1 MRKIITSILI
11 VLLAATM
18 CSAQIETSPRI
29 MSSRTEIARQI
40 HDSLATHEFLGD
52 AGSIAYQDSDAVN
65 IVGGNVD
72 PDTLILPMD
81 GAPRKNGQL
90 TYSGSYLKLYN
101 SGIHTFPNTSFL
113 TLNYLTIA
121 ALTDT
126 LNRYRTSYKLD
137 TTAIDT
143 SQWHEIIRD
152 WSDGGTYS
160 LVDNAVTV
168 AKLDTAAAG
177 WIDVRKFGAVGDS
190 TTDNAAAIR
199 AALKYVHNA
208 GGGVLMFPGGPE
220 TIYGFKDSISVFSNT
235 TLTSDGAWVKN
246 IGVGGL
252 GMFRM
257 NDADNIIFNRFNING
272 NELQENVIIGGCDNL
287 TITDCNIKNA
297 GDWSVRSISDTN
309 VVIRNNKFWNCN
321 TPLGIWSVS
330 NLRVENNIIDNRL
343 YDQDT
348 FGGVES
354 GITLVTGSD
363 IWITGNTWYRDVD
376 SSYTTAT
383 ESIYI
388 NDASGDVNN
397 ITIANNKIYC
407 ASGNQFGISL
417 SASAHGIK
425 NAWITGNYIE
435 GSRTIGAIEPGGVDH
450 LVIAD
455 NIIKDT
461 FAGPDIALNGSC
473 NNVKI
478 TGNVF
483 LNSPYCSI
491 YGQPLH
497 TDVVIDGNIIHGSL
511 TNCGISLESV
521 KNLLVSNNI
530 IDSTLTGIGVQGN
543 DITIIGNKLNYV
555 TGGNGAMGVN
565 NSHRVII
572 SDNNFNECGGSGFA
586 TIFTSGIYDIKLSGN
601 KLNKCNRFIYDG
613 GDGIDRATISD
624 NVIMYNTAEAYSAI
638 SLTGSQRTTII
649 NNTMIGG
656 DIAFV
661 SLASASNDTVYAPK
675 ISGNTIIAD
684 STTAER
690 SHNSISLASV
700 KHAEISNNSI
710 YIKRGYDAW
719 SWVPLVSLTGNSD
732 SCVVKNN
739 TITGDSTNVWDTTAI
754 YLADSTADHNI
765 ISDNIIRGFVKG
777 IHNNS
782 NRSGNIVTDNEV
794 VNCTTAYE
802 QAGGAIG
809 VRSKYYSAT
818 DSSLA
823 FIIWNPTLAR
833 ADTVFAKQP

>member
-81 GAPRKNGQL
+81 GAPGKNGQL
-90 TYSGSYLKLYN
+90 TYSSSYLKLYN
-101 SGIHTFPNTSFL
+101 SGIYTFPNTSFL
-113 TLNYLTIA
+113 ALNYLTIA

-126 LNRYRTSYKLD
+126 LNKYRTSYKLD

-160 LVDNAVTV
+160 LADNAVTT
-168 AKLDTAAAG
+168 AKIDTAAAG

-190 TTDNAAAIR
+190 TTDNAAAVR
-199 AALKYVHNA
+199 AALQYAHNN
-208 GGGVLMFPGGPE
+208 GGGIVFFPGGNE
-220 TIYGFKDSISVFSNT
+220 TIYGIADTLKVYSNL
-235 TLTSDGAWVKN
+235 TLMSDGAWVKHLSETT
-246 IGVGGL
+246 GQFFT
-252 GMFRM
+252 MS
-257 NDADNIIFNRFNING
+257 DEDNVTFDRFNIDG
-272 NELQENVIIGGCDNL
+272 NELQQNVIIFGCDNF
-287 TITDCNIKNA
+287 TMTNCKIKNA
-297 GDWSVRSISDTN
+297 GLWSVRSIEDTN
-309 VVIRNNKFWNCN
+309 VVIRNNKFWNCH
-321 TPLGIWSVS
+321 TPIGIWSVY
-330 NLRVENNIIDNRL
+330 NCRVERNLVDNKL
-343 YDQDT
+343 YDGVT

-354 GITLVTGSD
+354 GITVVTATD
-363 IWITGNTWYRDVD
+363 LWITGNTWYRAQD
-376 SSYTTAT
+376 SAFTTAT

-388 NDASGDVNN
+388 NNASGNCHN
-397 ITIANNKIYC
+397 ITISDNKIYC
-407 ASGNQFGISL
+407 YSGNQFGISL

-461 FAGPDIALNGSC
+461 FADPDIALNGSC

-511 TNCGISLESV
+511 TNYGISLESV

-530 IDSTLTGIGVQGN
+530 IDSTLTGIGAQGN

-555 TGGNGAMGVN
+555 TGGNGAVGVN

-613 GDGIDRATISD
+613 GAGIDRATISD

-661 SLASASNDTVYAPK
+661 GLASASNDTVYAPK

-719 SWVPLVSLTGNSD
+719 SWVPLVTLSGNSD

-739 TITGDSTNVWDTTAI
+739 TITGDSVAVWATTAI

-765 ISDNIIRGFVKG
+765 ISGNVIRGFDKG

-794 VNCTTAYE
+794 TNCTTPYE

-809 VRSKYYSAT
+809 IRSRYYSAS